1 MGEIIMSALGTE
13 FKYGIRIQE
22 IDGYKLKDY
31 DFDVTT
37 YVYTNKS
44 VTYKKGDTKHIKPI
58 DDDSYMVIVPLDDA
72 MKIGGGKVM
81 AKVTCHIP
89 DADFQDGYRTEVYD
103 KLWTGLTI
111 T

>member
-1 MGEIIMSALGTE
+1 MSALGTE

-22 IDGYKLKDY
+22 IDGYRLEDY
-31 DFDVTT
+31 DFEVTT

-44 VTYKKGDTKHIKPI
+44 VTYRKNDINHIKPL
-58 DDDSYMVIVPLDDA
+58 DTDSYKIIVPSEDA
-72 MKIGGGKVM
+72 MKIGRGVVM

-103 KLWTGLTI
+103 KLCTGVTI

>member
-1 MGEIIMSALGTE
+1 MSALGTE

-44 VTYKKGDTKHIKPI
+44 VTYKKIDTKHIKPL

-72 MKIGGGKVM
+72 MKIGRGMVM

-103 KLWTGLTI
+103 KLCTGLTI